1 MGDEID
7 FFRQLLDLKLAKNS
21 DSFDTVKAV
30 VTALI
35 QPGQPLK
42 GLFKAKDVTD
52 NKLSSTRQRTY
63 FLVRIVAFVDTIQS
77 QQEVDKLEITPND
90 ILANDPMA
98 TRELLAI
105 LRHVLQEM
113 SSSLSKNQIV
123 TAIKSAKTFAKKQ
136 RKRAKDAL
144 GLFIKFQAIC
154 RGKLTRTKMKRLQ
167 KAITKRVGIS
177 PNRIGN
183 LKVTANSRFRKHK
196 HKASPRALN
205 THAVRSPITKIR
217 HKNMSAR
224 HTSPS
229 PSQSS
234 LRRSLAA
241 AAAAARSPSSRI
253 LNAIGSPAR
262 GQQKINS
269 FNNGRDTKPK
279 TKLRIQNPR
288 KIIPSQDR
296 RKDR

>member
-1 MGDEID
+1 
-7 FFRQLLDLKLAKNS
+7 
-21 DSFDTVKAV
+21 
-30 VTALI
+30 
-35 QPGQPLK
+35 
-42 GLFKAKDVTD
+42 
-52 NKLSSTRQRTY
+52 
-63 FLVRIVAFVDTIQS
+63 
-77 QQEVDKLEITPND
+77 
-90 ILANDPMA
+90 
-98 TRELLAI
+98 
-105 LRHVLQEM
+105 
-113 SSSLSKNQIV
+113 
-123 TAIKSAKTFAKKQ
+123 
-136 RKRAKDAL
+136 
-144 GLFIKFQAIC
+144 
-154 RGKLTRTKMKRLQ
+154 MKRLQ

-217 HKNMSAR
+217 HKNMSARYYKTWLCVLRQIFDSYSLIIQLQTQIIFRTLNSRTLLCVR

-288 KIIPSQDR
+288 KLTSAPSGPLSNGPR
-296 RKDR
+296 RQQRGQNASRGSPSSPYICDNLYIALFKLFLHSFSLVSCV